1 MRYLLPRNSDVVP
14 KEEVDEPRQ
23 YHAMGEAV
31 VHHLRQD
38 LEAELMTVQDRI
50 EELTEEAY
58 NLIREANEALN
69 GNAVHPTYW
78 QKRAQGYRKALE
90 EILET
95 ANLTDPWEVHRAVR
109 EVVLSA
115 LDKKGKEPE
124 DIV

>member
-1 MRYLLPRNSDVVP
+1 MRYLLPRNSDVEP
-14 KEEVDEPRQ
+14 KEAVDEPRQ
-23 YHAMGEAV
+23 CHAMGEAV
-31 VHHLRQD
+31 VHHLRKD
-38 LEAELMTVQDRI
+38 FEAELMTVQDRI

-78 QKRAQGYRKALE
+78 QKVAQGYREALE
-90 EILET
+90 EILER